1 MRNPIP
7 SSKIAKEN
15 IRRKPFRSFAIVLM
29 ILLFTMS
36 LIVGSIITHSMA
48 NGLQSAA
55 NMLGADIMVV
65 PEGFDPHVE
74 SILLSTT
81 PSDLY
86 LPKDA
91 EEKIRAVEGVDKISA
106 QSYLAT
112 LSASCCSYPL
122 EVIGIDRDTD
132 FIIKPWLLDSLQREL
147 AHGEIIIGHHV
158 EAEVGDTLTFFGKP
172 FKVSGKLKQT
182 GLSLDTSVFMTRE
195 TLAALAPEA
204 VRIKKHP
211 LSEDGSLVSTL
222 MVRVKPGYSSVD
234 VSRKINELYN
244 KDGIYALFSKKLVNE
259 LNANLD
265 FSSTTIRT
273 IVGFIW
279 VLSVIVI
286 ALMYAMSFHERKKE
300 FAVLRIIGASKPKVI
315 AISLLEVFYQSL
327 WGALGG
333 AFLSAVVLLIL
344 SPVLIDLLKLP
355 YLLPG
360 FGVLLQIGILSM
372 LTAMLTSMLSAV
384 FSILK
389 HGRKDV
395 YENMRSNE

>member
-15 IRRKPFRSFAIVLM
+15 IRRKPFRSFAVVLM

-222 MVRVKPGYSSVD
+222 T
-234 VSRKINELYN
+234 NTE
-244 KDGIYALFSKKLVNE
+244 
-259 LNANLD
+259 
-265 FSSTTIRT
+265 
-273 IVGFIW
+273 
-279 VLSVIVI
+279 
-286 ALMYAMSFHERKKE
+286 
-300 FAVLRIIGASKPKVI
+300 
-315 AISLLEVFYQSL
+315 
-327 WGALGG
+327 
-333 AFLSAVVLLIL
+333 
-344 SPVLIDLLKLP
+344 
-355 YLLPG
+355 
-360 FGVLLQIGILSM
+360 
-372 LTAMLTSMLSAV
+372 
-384 FSILK
+384 
-389 HGRKDV
+389 
-395 YENMRSNE
+395 